1 MLRRELPM
9 YNGMFPFP
17 SKRKTMV
24 FATPLVTM
32 EVKSIKMTQRC
43 LQIEYICILNTHRI
57 EYNR

>member
-1 MLRRELPM
+1 LKDYMLRRELPM

-43 LQIEYICILNTHRI
+43 LQIEYICIL
-57 EYNR
+57 